1 MFTSVIYVASN
12 ALYETTKEDIFLA
25 QKDVFKAFSLL
36 TSLACCVTI
45 FVPLVAL
52 SDSALENYK
61 VIKEEWSESSV
72 KTIFP
77 RSFKL
82 VNFKL
87 LQQ

>member
-1 MFTSVIYVASN
+1 MQKKVDLLKCLLWSLWVLLVIPSMFTSVIYVASN

-25 QKDVFKAFSLL
+25 QKDVFKAFPLL

-61 VIKEEWSESSV
+61 VIKEE
-72 KTIFP
+72 
-77 RSFKL
+77 
-82 VNFKL
+82 
-87 LQQ
+87 

>member
-1 MFTSVIYVASN
+1 MQKKVDLLKCLLWSLWVLLVIPSMFTSVIYVASN

-61 VIKEEWSESSV
+61 VIKEE
-72 KTIFP
+72 
-77 RSFKL
+77 
-82 VNFKL
+82 
-87 LQQ
+87 